1 MKAASALTITFLV
14 EQMKTYGTFRAAS
27 LDHIVCILYAIYI
40 LEQRKEVNDLLEFV
54 VIRVTTS
61 SHANN
66 GIHGSNSSYWG
77 LFINC
82 KERGQNSIDSKISIA
97 YCRSANILKIF
108 I

>member
-1 MKAASALTITFLV
+1 M
-14 EQMKTYGTFRAAS
+14 
-27 LDHIVCILYAIYI
+27 YAIYI

-82 KERGQNSIDSKISIA
+82 KERGQNSKISIA
-97 YCRSANILKIF
+97 YCRYANILKIF
-108 I
+108 V

>member
-1 MKAASALTITFLV
+1 M
-14 EQMKTYGTFRAAS
+14 
-27 LDHIVCILYAIYI
+27 YAIYI
-40 LEQRKEVNDLLEFV
+40 LAQRKEVNDLLEFV

-82 KERGQNSIDSKISIA
+82 KERGQHKYLEHKICIKIILASIVQNKIKII
-97 YCRSANILKIF
+97 CNILLLDY
-108 I
+108 